1 MKKLMTLVLALI
13 LALVMMLG
21 MVSFASAEEYN
32 MPEMTTEEITLT
44 FMTWDDFEMTEAL
57 AAKFMEKY
65 PNIHVEI
72 LRTTTGDIAGELLNR
87 AAENNLPDVYFW
99 LDLEPLMA
107 GKYMY
112 DFTEY
117 IENDEELNFRARYRK
132 RYPALR
138 DDSTMAD
145 GEFFTASRGKRR
157 H

>member
-1 MKKLMTLVLALI
+1 MKKTLALI

-72 LRTTTGDIAGELLNR
+72 LRTTTADIAGER
-87 AAENNLPDVYFW
+87 
-99 LDLEPLMA
+99 
-107 GKYMY
+107 
-112 DFTEY
+112 
-117 IENDEELNFRARYRK
+117 
-132 RYPALR
+132 
-138 DDSTMAD
+138 
-145 GEFFTASRGKRR
+145 
-157 H
+157 